1 MRDLFDI
8 GAQSQPGE
16 RQTDIELIIE
26 EKTMATE
33 NDKRMEIANK
43 AHAIQF
49 GGSETGMIYAVEWN
63 GKSYTAA
70 DTRELVDKVMADIE
84 YEYKPVDGC
93 EECEFMETACAECI
107 MYGEAE
113 KVEVK

>member
-26 EKTMATE
+26 EKKMTTE
-33 NDKRMEIANK
+33 NKK
-43 AHAIQF
+43 
-49 GGSETGMIYAVEWN
+49 T
-63 GKSYTAA
+63 
-70 DTRELVDKVMADIE
+70 
-84 YEYKPVDGC
+84 
-93 EECEFMETACAECI
+93 
-107 MYGEAE
+107 E

>member
-33 NDKRMEIANK
+33 NDKRMEIADK
-43 AHAIQF
+43 AHAIVI
-49 GGSETGMIYAVEWN
+49 GGDPLFYAVEWN
-63 GKSYTAA
+63 GKSYSAA
-70 DTRELVDKVMADIE
+70 DTRELVDKVIADIE

-113 KVEVK
+113 KAEVK